1 MRIVGFF
8 GGWEVGAMTVEEV
21 SFALVCPRA
30 EAEAG
35 VTFWVEQ
42 GVVLCASETPRQFR
56 RVKFF
61 GEKGLEMGGE
71 RDDGG
76 VLEAMRPFERFV
88 VDILNVCYD
97 FDVAKLQRRLTVF
110 LQGANRC
117 RDGDGGVRKTIAARR
132 ICVCCCEIWRDE
144 MWCMR
149 RREFSSCVSTLVDK
163 ECSMSKGSLLYEY
176 IIHVNKS
183 KGLLVIMSLV
193 SSKHCYNENRNSLK
207 REKKPHTV
215 HDVVV
220 QLLQNRVG

>member
-1 MRIVGFF
+1 
-8 GGWEVGAMTVEEV
+8 MTVEEV

-163 ECSMSKGSLLYEY
+163 ECSMSKGSLCMN
-176 IIHVNKS
+176 I
-183 KGLLVIMSLV
+183 
-193 SSKHCYNENRNSLK
+193 
-207 REKKPHTV
+207 
-215 HDVVV
+215 
-220 QLLQNRVG
+220 

>member
-1 MRIVGFF
+1 
-8 GGWEVGAMTVEEV
+8 
-21 SFALVCPRA
+21 
-30 EAEAG
+30 
-35 VTFWVEQ
+35 
-42 GVVLCASETPRQFR
+42 
-56 RVKFF
+56 
-61 GEKGLEMGGE
+61 
-71 RDDGG
+71 
-76 VLEAMRPFERFV
+76 
-88 VDILNVCYD
+88 
-97 FDVAKLQRRLTVF
+97 
-110 LQGANRC
+110 
-117 RDGDGGVRKTIAARR
+117 
-132 ICVCCCEIWRDE
+132 

-193 SSKHCYNENRNSLK
+193 SSKHCYNENRNTLK